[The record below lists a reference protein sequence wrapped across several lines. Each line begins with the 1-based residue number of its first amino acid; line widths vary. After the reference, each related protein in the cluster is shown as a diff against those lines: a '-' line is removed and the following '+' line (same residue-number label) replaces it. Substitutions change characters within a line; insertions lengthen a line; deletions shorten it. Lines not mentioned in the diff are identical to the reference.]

1 LAGKAQIFSVWL
13 VPKAGLLF
21 AKDYRTIHFQSGFKD
36 FQDRKRLRPRILGL
50 KDETELTAFIS
61 ELSALGLIGFLYN
74 IKTFQS
80 LNIATICV
88 NSQHGKNFN

>member
-1 LAGKAQIFSVWL
+1 LAGKAQTFFCLACTKSRAAFHEALQNHSFPIRFW
-13 VPKAGLLF
+13 
-21 AKDYRTIHFQSGFKD
+21 D
-36 FQDRKRLRPRILGL
+36 FQDKKRLRTRILGL

-61 ELSALGLIGFLYN
+61 ELSVLGLTGFLYN